1 MQTVREFYYK
11 HMRHIHKDWSRKASW
26 RDQHINERAWLADTF
41 QAKAENGMVAIV
53 REGMDCDCTQYRT
66 VVHIPVPLS
75 VFAFQKGEEDHREW
89 LDGPESMWI
98 AKPSEEPRGHKSR
111 DRALE
116 AYEDGHPHVVYYGDI
131 DGD

>member
-1 MQTVREFYYK
+1 MQTLREVYYK
-11 HMRHIHKDWSRKASW
+11 QLRHVHKDWSRKADW
-26 RDQHINERAWLADTF
+26 RDRRINERAELAAQFRD
-41 QAKAENGMVAIV
+41 KAEDGMVAIV
-53 REGMDCDCTQYRT
+53 RSGMDCDCTQYRT
-66 VVHIPVPLS
+66 AVHIPVPLS

-98 AKPSEEPRGHKSR
+98 AKPSDEPRMRKSR

-131 DGD
+131 DAD